1 MTVVKLDVYFV
12 EQLLDLTVLLL
23 PVNMAVIIILFDQIT
38 VLLLQM
44 MMEVK
49 VIWWTSRERLWTGL
63 WSSEGGKGWALMQ
76 GMLQLRI
83 LLTMN
88 PYLNQPTQRSNGK
101 SWEAK
106 RNWSTIFELI
116 ALNVLGLPVLHLQLT
131 FWSLLWDELKRK
143 ENDEKCNDEFCCS
156 YASLNMFPKYDL

>member
-1 MTVVKLDVYFV
+1 MVKLDVYFV

-106 RNWSTIFELI
+106 RN
-116 ALNVLGLPVLHLQLT
+116 
-131 FWSLLWDELKRK
+131 
-143 ENDEKCNDEFCCS
+143 
-156 YASLNMFPKYDL
+156 